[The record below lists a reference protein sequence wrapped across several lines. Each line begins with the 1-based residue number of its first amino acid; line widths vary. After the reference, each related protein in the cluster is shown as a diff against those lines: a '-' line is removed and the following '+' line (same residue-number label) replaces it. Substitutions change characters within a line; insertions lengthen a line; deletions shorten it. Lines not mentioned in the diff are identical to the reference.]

1 MLLRMGRRSEIAFP
15 AHEDVRPRPPQGMHT
30 HAERGRA
37 TEAASFDGR
46 SRQDGVRDIVGAKR
60 GRKSSDRDDLLTE
73 RDSRRLRPRTGGTN
87 DENYT
92 HDGFY
97 ARWRLGGDAEGRA
110 EGGGGRGSQMPR
122 RGFPK

>member
-1 MLLRMGRRSEIAFP
+1 MISPPRQVNAV
-15 AHEDVRPRPPQGMHT
+15 ARPRLP
-30 HAERGRA
+30 A
-37 TEAASFDGR
+37 FLDGK
-46 SRQDGVRDIVGAKR
+46 SRQDGDRAFVGAKR

-97 ARWRLGGDAEGRA
+97 ARWRLGGDAAEGRA
-110 EGGGGRGSQMPR
+110 EGGGAARIPDAEAGVSKVRS
-122 RGFPK
+122 

>member
-1 MLLRMGRRSEIAFP
+1 MI
-15 AHEDVRPRPPQGMHT
+15 
-30 HAERGRA
+30 AERGRA
-37 TEAASFDGR
+37 TEAAGLDGK
-46 SRQDGVRDIVGAKR
+46 SRQVGDQPIVGAKR
-60 GRKSSDRDDLLTE
+60 GRGSSGRDDLLTE
-73 RDSRRLRPRTGGTN
+73 RDSRRLRPRTGGKN
-87 DENYT
+87 DEIYT